1 MTIEQNNEDDV
12 TALARRVERARGR
25 LAYQFDPALT
35 QALSED
41 ELRSERELAERIRT
55 EERGQRWKEVQ
66 AAASASDRARQTT
79 EAIEKADM
87 RDLLLARK
95 AIAAQRRESSP
106 HAKLASLYRH
116 RSWSLRAL
124 AGVVTAGMLWSAV
137 NVQQNIAPGGPTD
150 PLFWFSYLLE
160 AMISA
165 CLIIIMIGTNKVAE
179 WGVIDNR
186 RQVLAAEAALLLLTV
201 SLNTY
206 PYVRLG
212 DWYDAA
218 VHAVAPVMIGVALLI
233 HDAVSARYGLA
244 IARATAQVR
253 DLPDATDQ
261 IRLRM
266 PGAYRGSA
274 ITELGRPPIDEPAAL
289 PPMAEGEYEIVE
301 EDELPPE
308 DPDTDPDAAEQPD
321 EDEHAELTGGAEEAS
336 AFRSPNQP
344 ARQPVTAEAKAEEAA
359 AEAVADEVAEEPKRV
374 PAKRTRPAAKTAK
387 PAAAKPQRA
396 PAPAE
401 MPADDT
407 PTGVI
412 PVVVAEADAEP
423 AERKTAAKVA
433 RPAAKTAAKP
443 AAKSVAAKAT
453 PVEEPAEEQPA
464 PKPAAVQPAT
474 RTAAVR
480 TKPVAVPEPAPAA
493 EPAEPAVRP
502 AAARVEPVAEPA
514 AAPAAQPAAARSAQ
528 PAAAARTAQPAAARS
543 AQSAA
548 AARTAQSAAAA
559 RTAQPA
565 AAARS
570 AQPAAAARTAQPAR
584 VAQPAA
590 RAAGQGRSAAA
601 AQPVSRQATARAT
614 APVEVPE
621 PDRPAAPVISFA
633 SKAAARPAADRDPIM
648 MPIEPTPSRPRTSGP
663 RTGPLAAV
671 GRKKKAPEP
680 EPAPI
685 PATSDVYDTGA
696 LRVADMLEQELA
708 ELREKRR
715 QARAAGR
722 SSRSSSRDY

>member
-1 MTIEQNNEDDV
+1 MTIDQNNEDDV

-41 ELRSERELAERIRT
+41 ELRAERELAERIRI

-87 RDLLLARK
+87 RDLLLARR

-116 RSWSLRAL
+116 RAWSLRAL

-137 NVQQNIAPGGPTD
+137 NVQQNIAPGGPSD

-212 DWYDAA
+212 NWYDAA

-289 PPMAEGEYEIVE
+289 PPMAEGEYEVVE

-308 DPDTDPDAAEQPD
+308 DPDNDPDAAEQPD
-321 EDEHAELTGGAEEAS
+321 EDERTELTGGAEGAS

-344 ARQPVTAEAKAEEAA
+344 ARQPVTAELAEVEEEA
-359 AEAVADEVAEEPKRV
+359 AEEPK
-374 PAKRTRPAAKTAK
+374 PAPVKRTKAVVKATK
-387 PAAAKPQRA
+387 PVAAKPQRA
-396 PAPAE
+396 AE
-401 MPADDT
+401 EVAADDA

-412 PVVVAEADAEP
+412 PAIDAEADAPVEQQP
-423 AERKTAAKVA
+423 AKPVRKTAAKAA
-433 RPAAKTAAKP
+433 RPAAKTAAKT
-443 AAKSVAAKAT
+443 VAAKQA
-453 PVEEPAEEQPA
+453 PVEEAAPAVEEQPA
-464 PKPAAVQPAT
+464 PKPAAKVAQPAAKVAPPAAVQVAAKP
-474 RTAAVR
+474 AAVR
-480 TKPVAVPEPAPAA
+480 SKPTAVPEPAPEPAAA
-493 EPAEPAVRP
+493 EPVVRP
-502 AAARVEPVAEPA
+502 AAARVAEPI

-528 PAAAARTAQPAAARS
+528 PAAARS
-543 AQSAA
+543 
-548 AARTAQSAAAA
+548 
-559 RTAQPA
+559 AQPA

-570 AQPAAAARTAQPAR
+570 AQPAAAARSAQPAR

-590 RAAGQGRSAAA
+590 RAAGQGRAAAA

-621 PDRPAAPVISFA
+621 ADRPAAPVISFA

-648 MPIEPTPSRPRTSGP
+648 MPIEPTPSRPRSSGP

-722 SSRSSSRDY
+722 SSRSSSSRDY

>member
-1 MTIEQNNEDDV
+1 MTIDQNNEDDV

-41 ELRSERELAERIRT
+41 ELRAERELAERIRI

-87 RDLLLARK
+87 RDLLLARR

-116 RSWSLRAL
+116 RAWSLRAL

-137 NVQQNIAPGGPTD
+137 NVQQNIAPGGPSD

-212 DWYDAA
+212 NWYDAA

-289 PPMAEGEYEIVE
+289 PPMAEGEYEVVE

-308 DPDTDPDAAEQPD
+308 DPDNDPDAAEQPD
-321 EDEHAELTGGAEEAS
+321 EDERTELTGGAEGAS

-344 ARQPVTAEAKAEEAA
+344 ARQPVTAELAEVEEEAA
-359 AEAVADEVAEEPKRV
+359 EEPKNAPAKRTKAVVKATKPVAATPQRAADEVA
-374 PAKRTRPAAKTAK
+374 
-387 PAAAKPQRA
+387 
-396 PAPAE
+396 
-401 MPADDT
+401 ADDA

-412 PVVVAEADAEP
+412 PAIDAEADVPVEP
-423 AERKTAAKVA
+423 QPAKPARKTAAKAA
-433 RPAAKTAAKP
+433 RPAAKTATRT
-443 AAKSVAAKAT
+443 VAAKQA
-453 PVEEPAEEQPA
+453 PVEEAAPAVEEQPA
-464 PKPAAVQPAT
+464 PKPAAKVAPAAT
-474 RTAAVR
+474 VRVAAEPAAVR
-480 TKPVAVPEPAPAA
+480 SKPTAVPEPAPEPAAA
-493 EPAEPAVRP
+493 EPVVRP
-502 AAARVEPVAEPA
+502 AAARVAEPI

-528 PAAAARTAQPAAARS
+528 PAAVQSAQPAAARS
-543 AQSAA
+543 AQPAAARSAQPAA
-548 AARTAQSAAAA
+548 AARSA
-559 RTAQPA
+559 RPA

-570 AQPAAAARTAQPAR
+570 AQPAAAARSAQPAR

-621 PDRPAAPVISFA
+621 ADRPAAPVISFA
-633 SKAAARPAADRDPIM
+633 SKAAARPTADLDPIM
-648 MPIEPTPSRPRTSGP
+648 MPIEPTPSRPRSSGP

-722 SSRSSSRDY
+722 SSRSSSSRDY